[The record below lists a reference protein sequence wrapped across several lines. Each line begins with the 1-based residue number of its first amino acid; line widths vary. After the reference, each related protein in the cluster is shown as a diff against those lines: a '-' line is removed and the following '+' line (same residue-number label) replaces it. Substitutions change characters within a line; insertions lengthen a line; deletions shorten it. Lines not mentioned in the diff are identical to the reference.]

1 MAQKYLDRYDRFK
14 SDSDYKPVPGIK
26 IPEKNTDKYLTY
38 KGGSTRFDI
47 LSQKY
52 YDTPYY
58 GWLIMLANPEFGGL
72 EFNIP
77 NNKIIRVPFPFVTS
91 VNDYLEGVD
100 KYFKLYG

>member
-14 SDSDYKPVPGIK
+14 SDNDYRPVPNIR
-26 IPEKNTDKYLTY
+26 IPEKKTDKYLTY
-38 KGGSTRFDI
+38 KLGSTRFDI
-47 LSQKY
+47 LSQQY
-52 YDTPYY
+52 YDSPYY

-77 NNKIIRVPFPFVTS
+77 NNKIIRVPFPFVAS
-91 VNDYLEGVD
+91 INDYLEEVD

>member
-1 MAQKYLDRYDRFK
+1 MAQKYLDRYNRFK
-14 SDSDYKPVPGIK
+14 SDDNYKPVPGIK
-26 IPEKNTDKYLTY
+26 ISEKNSDKFLTY
-38 KGGSTRFDI
+38 KGGRTRFDI

-52 YDTPYY
+52 YDSPYY

-77 NNKIIRVPFPFVTS
+77 NNKTIRIPFPLTAS
-91 VNDYLEGVD
+91 INDYIEEVD

>member
-1 MAQKYLDRYDRFK
+1 MAQNYLDRYSRFK

-26 IPEKNTDKYLTY
+26 IIEKKSDKYLTY

-47 LSQKY
+47 LSEKY
-52 YDTPYY
+52 YNSPYY

-77 NNKIIRVPFPFVTS
+77 NNKTIRIPFPLTS
-91 VNDYLEGVD
+91 TINNYLEEVD